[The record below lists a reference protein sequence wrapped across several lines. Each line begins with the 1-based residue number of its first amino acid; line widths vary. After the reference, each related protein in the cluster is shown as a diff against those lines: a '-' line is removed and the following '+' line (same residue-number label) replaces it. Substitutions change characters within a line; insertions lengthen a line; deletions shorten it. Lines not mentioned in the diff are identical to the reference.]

1 MGATKRFLTRLRSNE
16 SGISSVEYAL
26 LLAFVAAGIIL
37 GAEELSNAVE
47 GEMTETAALIDEDT
61 CGNDGGGDG
70 TGGAGGSGQGGGNT
84 C

>member
-1 MGATKRFLTRLRSNE
+1 MGAAKRFLARLWSDE

-26 LLAFVAAGIIL
+26 LLAFLASGIIL
-37 GAEELSNAVE
+37 GAETLSNAVE
-47 GEMTETAALIDEDT
+47 NEMTETAALFDEDT

-70 TGGAGGSGQGGGNT
+70 TGGDGGTGQGGGKT